1 MSASIGARVSEP
13 MKPSEPSPHD
23 SGLMR
28 WSELDESQQGLF
40 IEGCEL
46 FDEGKFWH
54 AHESWEDLW
63 KSLKPLARPVE
74 TDAVQGIIQ
83 CAALLYNYERHKV
96 RGVVNMAS
104 KLLARLSGVEHGIW
118 GVDVAGLRVALI
130 PFIRDASADE
140 PSWGLET
147 TAVRLERVET

>member
-1 MSASIGARVSEP
+1 MNGQQP
-13 MKPSEPSPHD
+13 MPHD
-23 SGLMR
+23 SNLMA
-28 WSELDESQQGLF
+28 WDELDEEQKNLF

-63 KSLKPLARPVE
+63 KSLKPLDKPIE

-83 CAALLYNYERHKV
+83 IAALLYNYERKKI

-104 KLLARLSGVEHGIW
+104 KLLTRLSGVKHGIW
-118 GVDVAGLRVALI
+118 GVDVAGLRVSLI
-130 PFIRDASADE
+130 PFIRDASE
-140 PSWGLET
+140 NSPKWNIET
-147 TAVRLERVET
+147 TSVHIGLQK

>member
-1 MSASIGARVSEP
+1 MNGQQP
-13 MKPSEPSPHD
+13 MPHD
-23 SGLMR
+23 SNLMA
-28 WSELDESQQGLF
+28 WDELDEEQKNLF

-63 KSLKPLARPVE
+63 KSLKPLEKPIE

-83 CAALLYNYERHKV
+83 IAALLYNYERKKI

-104 KLLARLSGVEHGIW
+104 KLLTRLSGVKHGIW
-118 GVDVAGLRVALI
+118 GVDVAGLRVSLI
-130 PFIRDASADE
+130 PFIRDASE
-140 PSWGLET
+140 NSPKWNLET
-147 TAVRLERVET
+147 TSVHIGLQK

>member
-1 MSASIGARVSEP
+1 MNGQQPI
-13 MKPSEPSPHD
+13 PHD
-23 SGLMR
+23 SKLMA
-28 WSELDESQQGLF
+28 WDELDEEQKNLF

-63 KSLKPLARPVE
+63 KSLKPLDQPIE

-83 CAALLYNYERHKV
+83 IAALLYNYERKKI

-104 KLLARLSGVEHGIW
+104 KLLTRLSAVEHGIW
-118 GVDVAGLRVALI
+118 GVDVAGLRVSLI
-130 PFIRDASADE
+130 PFIRDASE
-140 PSWGLET
+140 NSPKWNLET
-147 TAVRLERVET
+147 TSVHIGLEK

>member
-1 MSASIGARVSEP
+1 MNGQQP
-13 MKPSEPSPHD
+13 MPHD
-23 SGLMR
+23 SKLMA
-28 WSELDESQQGLF
+28 WDELDEEQKCLF

-63 KSLKPLARPVE
+63 KSLKPLGKPIE

-83 CAALLYNYERHKV
+83 IAALLYNYERKKI

-104 KLLARLSGVEHGIW
+104 KLLTRLSGVEHGIW
-118 GVDVAGLRVALI
+118 GVDVAGLRMSLI
-130 PFIRDASADE
+130 PFIRDASE
-140 PSWGLET
+140 NSPKWNLET
-147 TAVRLERVET
+147 TSVQIGLEK

>member
-1 MSASIGARVSEP
+1 MKGQQP
-13 MKPSEPSPHD
+13 MPHD
-23 SGLMR
+23 SNLMT
-28 WSELDESQQGLF
+28 WDELDEEQKNLF

-63 KSLKPLARPVE
+63 KSLKPLDKPIE

-83 CAALLYNYERHKV
+83 IAALLYNYERKKI

-104 KLLARLSGVEHGIW
+104 KLLTRLSGVKHGIW
-118 GVDVAGLRVALI
+118 GVDVAGLRVSLI
-130 PFIRDASADE
+130 PFIRDASE
-140 PSWGLET
+140 NSPKWNIET
-147 TAVRLERVET
+147 TSVHIGLQK

>member
-1 MSASIGARVSEP
+1 MNGQQP
-13 MKPSEPSPHD
+13 MPHD
-23 SGLMR
+23 SNLMA
-28 WSELDESQQGLF
+28 WDELDEEQKNLF

-63 KSLKPLARPVE
+63 KSLKPLDKPIE

-83 CAALLYNYERHKV
+83 IAALLYNYERKKI

-104 KLLARLSGVEHGIW
+104 KLLTRLSGVKHGIW
-118 GVDVAGLRVALI
+118 GVDVAGLRVSLI
-130 PFIRDASADE
+130 PFIRDASE
-140 PSWGLET
+140 NSPKWNLET
-147 TAVRLERVET
+147 TSVHIGLQK

>member
-1 MSASIGARVSEP
+1 MNGQQP
-13 MKPSEPSPHD
+13 MPHD
-23 SGLMR
+23 SNLMA
-28 WSELDESQQGLF
+28 WDELDEEQKNLF

-63 KSLKPLARPVE
+63 KSLKPLHKPIE

-83 CAALLYNYERHKV
+83 IAALLYNYERKKI

-104 KLLARLSGVEHGIW
+104 KLLTRLSGVKHGIW
-118 GVDVAGLRVALI
+118 GVDVAGLRVSLI
-130 PFIRDASADE
+130 PFIRDASE
-140 PSWGLET
+140 NSPKWNIET
-147 TAVRLERVET
+147 TSVHIGLQK